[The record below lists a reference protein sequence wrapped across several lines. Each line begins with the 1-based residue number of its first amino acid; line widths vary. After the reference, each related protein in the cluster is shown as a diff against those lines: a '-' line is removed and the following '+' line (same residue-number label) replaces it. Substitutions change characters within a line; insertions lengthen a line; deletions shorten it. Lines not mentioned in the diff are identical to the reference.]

1 MRSKSK
7 KKKLK
12 FSRRVR
18 NNTFVLYSKKWK
30 KKMFF
35 EIIVTVLSVKTRIR
49 LRRMYVSVLGQRSD
63 YAFPVG
69 IA

>member
-30 KKMFF
+30 KKCP
-35 EIIVTVLSVKTRIR
+35 SK
-49 LRRMYVSVLGQRSD
+49 
-63 YAFPVG
+63 
-69 IA
+69 